1 MSKEKEVKRMA
12 IDGNYAAAYA
22 SYAFTEVAGIYP
34 ITPSSPMAEYTDE
47 WASQGK
53 KNIFGMPVK
62 VVEMQS
68 EAGAAGSVHGSLQAG
83 ALTTTYT
90 ASQGLLLKIPNMY
103 KIAGECLPGVIDV
116 AARTIA
122 AQSLAIFG
130 DHQDVMA
137 CRQTGF
143 ALLCSNSVQEVMDL
157 GGVAHLSAIKSSI
170 PFVHFFDGFRTSHE
184 VNTIEPVDY
193 SVYEKLVDRDSIAE
207 FRARSINPA
216 HPKTAGTAQNDDVY
230 FQTRELQAQRY
241 TAVYPIVEKYM
252 AAISKATGRHYAP
265 YQYYGDPNATRIII
279 AMGSVNQCIE
289 EVVDYLR
296 AKGEKVGV
304 LEVHLYR
311 PFVVKKFLAAIPST
325 VRKIAVL
332 DRTIEQGALYEPLA
346 LDVIA
351 AYAGNAKAPKIVGG
365 RYGLSSKDTTPDQI
379 NAVFTELRKP
389 NPKDHF
395 VIGIDDDIKHTS
407 LVPTESIDVAD
418 PTTTELLFF
427 GLGSDGTVG
436 ACKNISKIVGDYTT
450 FYSQS
455 YAAYDSKKSGGS
467 TRLHL
472 RFSQKPIRSTYLVN
486 KPHFVSCSLDAY
498 LDKFDMIDGLRDGG
512 TFLLNTAVDADQIE
526 NRLPNKYKRLLAQKH
541 AKFYIIKANAAARE
555 CGFRPGLGVN
565 TIMQSAFFKLN
576 EQIMSYDEA
585 KQHMKDFATK
595 TYLRKGQELVDQN
608 HKAVDMGG
616 DWLVEVPVKPEWAN
630 LTDDVKV
637 VDETRPAFVRDIAD
651 VINSIKGDSLPLS
664 VFAKYN
670 KDCSM
675 PNGTAQYEK
684 RGVASDVP
692 MWHAENCIQCNQ
704 CAFVCP
710 HACIRPFLL
719 DENEAKAAE
728 EFNNNLAEGQVGIQL
743 LDATGFKG
751 YKYTLALSTM
761 DCTGCG
767 VCLTVCPGNPKIKQP
782 SKKDPNVMEVVK
794 ALRPHTMITSRANK
808 EEVAYDWTVKNVTYK
823 NEVAGNANAKNL
835 QFNKPMFEFSG
846 ACGGCGETPYV
857 KAASQLFGDRMMIAN
872 ATGCTSIYSGSYPSS
887 PYTTNAEGRGVAW
900 ANSLFE
906 DNAEFGFG
914 MRMAVETL
922 RDRLQTIMANNMDAM
937 SDEAKALCQEWIEN
951 RKSGAKTKEL
961 APKIVATMEAT
972 DAKYAKEILELK
984 DYLIKVS
991 QWIIGGDGWAYDI
1004 GYGGLDHV
1012 IANNQ
1017 DVNILVVDTEVY
1029 SNTGGQASKSS
1040 RTGAIAKFAAS
1051 GKPTF
1056 KKDLASIA
1064 MSYGHVYVAT
1074 CSHGYNQNQVV
1085 KAMKEAEAYDG
1096 PSLVI
1101 CYAPC
1106 IAHNIKSGL
1115 FMSQMEAKKATECG
1129 YWPTFRY
1136 NPDLA
1141 KEGKNPFTMDS
1152 KEPDWSKY
1160 NDFLMNEGRYAQLV
1174 KVNPAKAQELYDM
1187 NLKDAKKRYANYCR
1201 LRDMEFKPVE

>member
-1 MSKEKEVKRMA
+1 MSEKKKRMA
-12 IDGNYAAAYA
+12 IDGNYAAAYSA
-22 SYAFTEVAGIYP
+22 YAFTEVAGIYP

-53 KNIFGMPVK
+53 KNLFGMPVK

-68 EAGAAGSVHGSLQAG
+68 EGGAAGTVHGSLQAG

-103 KIAGECLPGVIDV
+103 KIAGECLPGVIHV
-116 AARTIA
+116 SARTLA

-143 ALLCSNSVQEVMDL
+143 AMLSSGSVQEVMDL
-157 GGVAHLSAIKSSI
+157 AGVAHLSAIESSI
-170 PFVHFFDGFRTSHE
+170 PFLHFFDGFRTSHE
-184 VNTIEPVDY
+184 VNTIEPIDY
-193 SVYEKLVDRDSIAE
+193 SVFDKLLDREAVAR
-207 FRARSINPA
+207 FRANALNPA
-216 HPKTAGTAQNDDVY
+216 HPKTRGTAQNDDVY
-230 FQTRELQAQRY
+230 FQTRELQNQKY
-241 TAVYPIVEKYM
+241 EGVYDVVEKYM
-252 AAISKATGRHYAP
+252 KAISKATGRKYQP
-265 YQYYGDPNATRIII
+265 YSYYGAKDATRVIV
-279 AMGSVNQCIE
+279 AMGSVTQCAE
-289 EVVDYLR
+289 EVIDYLT
-296 AKGEKVGV
+296 AKGEKVGM
-304 LEVHLYR
+304 LNVHLYR
-311 PFVVKKFLAAIPST
+311 PFVVKKFLAAMPKT
-325 VRKIAVL
+325 VKKIAVL
-332 DRTIEQGALYEPLA
+332 DRTIEQGALYEPLC
-346 LDVIA
+346 LDVQA
-351 AYAGNAKAPKIVGG
+351 AYYDQKVKPVIVGG
-365 RYGLSSKDTTPDQI
+365 RYGLSSKDTTPDLV
-379 NAVFTELRKP
+379 NAVFTNLKKAK
-389 NPKDHF
+389 PKDHF
-395 VIGIDDDIKHTS
+395 TLGINDDIKHTS
-407 LVPTESIDVAD
+407 LEVTESIDVAD
-418 PTTTELLFF
+418 KTTTELLFF

-436 ACKNISKIVGDYTT
+436 ACKNISKIVGDYTE

-472 RFSQKPIRSTYLVN
+472 RFSKNPIRSTYLVN
-486 KPHFVSCSLDAY
+486 QPHFVSCSLDAY
-498 LDKFDMIDGLRDGG
+498 LDKFDMISGLRDGG
-512 TFLLNTAVDADQIE
+512 TFLLNTVVDKDHIE
-526 NRLPNKYKRLLAQKH
+526 ERLPNSYKRLLAQKH
-541 AKFYIIKANAAARE
+541 AKFYIIAANAAARE

-576 EQIMSYDEA
+576 EQIMDFEEA
-585 KQHMKDFATK
+585 KVHMKEFATK
-595 TYLRKGQELVDQN
+595 TYLKKGQDVVDQN
-608 HKAVDMGG
+608 HKAIDMGG
-616 DWLVEVPVKPEWAN
+616 SRLVEVPVKPEWAN
-630 LTDDVKV
+630 LKDEEKT
-637 VDETRPAFVRDIAD
+637 VDMTRPEFVRDIAD

-664 VFAKYN
+664 VFAKYGD
-670 KDCSM
+670 DCHM
-675 PNGTAQYEK
+675 PQGTAAYEK
-684 RGVASDVP
+684 RGVATDVP
-692 MWHAENCIQCNQ
+692 LWNSNNCIQCNQ

-710 HACIRPFLL
+710 HACIRPFLCT
-719 DENEAKAAE
+719 E
-728 EFNNNLAEGQVGIQL
+728 EEVAGAPEGAQF

-751 YKYTLALSTM
+751 YKYSLQISTL

-767 VCLTVCPGNPKIKQP
+767 VCLTVCPGKKVKQEDGTMKSAP
-782 SKKDPNVMEVVK
+782 
-794 ALRPHTMITSRANK
+794 ALTSHTMAASRANK
-808 EEVAYDWTVKNVTYK
+808 EEVVYDYFANHVTYK
-823 NEVAGNANAKNL
+823 SDVAGNANAKNV
-835 QFNKPMFEFSG
+835 QFAKPLFEFSG

-857 KAASQLFGDRMMIAN
+857 KAVAQLFGDRMMVAN

-887 PYTTNAEGRGVAW
+887 PYTTNAEGRGPAW

-922 RDRLQTIMANNMDAM
+922 RDRLQTVMALNMDAM
-937 SDEAKALCQEWIEN
+937 PEDAKKLCTEWMEN
-951 RKSGAKTKEL
+951 RNSGLATKEL
-961 APKIVATMEAT
+961 APKIVAAMEAL
-972 DAKYAKEILELK
+972 DAPFAKEILSLK
-984 DYLIKVS
+984 DYLVKVS

-1040 RTGAIAKFAAS
+1040 RTGAIAKFAAA

-1074 CSHGYNQNQVV
+1074 VCHGYNQNQVI
-1085 KAMKEAEAYDG
+1085 KALKEAEAYNG
-1096 PSLVI
+1096 PSIVI

-1106 IAHNIKSGL
+1106 IAHNIKKGL

-1141 KEGKNPFTMDS
+1141 NEGKNPFTMDS

-1174 KVNPAKAQELYDM
+1174 KVNPEKAQALLES
-1187 NLKDAKKRYANYCR
+1187 NLKDAQKRYANYTR
-1201 LRDMEFKPVE
+1201 LANMEFPNK

>member
-1 MSKEKEVKRMA
+1 MSKEVKRMA
-12 IDGNYAAAYA
+12 IDGNYAAAYSA
-22 SYAFTEVAGIYP
+22 YAFTEVAGIYP

-53 KNIFGMPVK
+53 KNLFNMPVK
-62 VVEMQS
+62 VVEMES
-68 EAGAAGSVHGSLQAG
+68 EGGAAGTVHGSLEAG

-103 KIAGECLPGVIDV
+103 KIAGECLPGVIHV
-116 AARTIA
+116 SARALA

-143 ALLCSNSVQEVMDL
+143 AMLCSNSVQEVMDL
-157 GGVAHLSAIKSSI
+157 AGVAHLSAIKSSI
-170 PFVHFFDGFRTSHE
+170 PFLHFFDGFRTSHE
-184 VNTIEPVDY
+184 VNTVEPIDY
-193 SVYEKLVDRDSIAE
+193 KVFNKLLDKEAVAK
-207 FRARSINPA
+207 FREEALNPA
-216 HPKTAGTAQNDDVY
+216 HPKTRGTAQNDDVY
-230 FQTRELQAQRY
+230 MQTRELQAQKY
-241 TAVYPIVEKYM
+241 EGVYPVVEKYM
-252 AAISKATGRHYAP
+252 KAISKATGRNYTP
-265 YQYYGDPNATRIII
+265 YQYYGSPAATRVII
-279 AMGSVNQCIE
+279 AMGSVNQCAE

-296 AKGEKVGV
+296 KKGERVGL

-311 PFVVKKFLAAIPST
+311 PFVVKKFLAALPKT
-325 VRKIAVL
+325 VKKIAVL
-332 DRTIEQGALYEPLA
+332 DRTIEQGSLYEPLA
-346 LDVIA
+346 LDVKA
-351 AYAGNAKAPKIVGG
+351 AFADVKDAPKIVAG
-365 RYGLSSKDTTPDQI
+365 RYGLSSKDTTPDMI
-379 NAVFTELRKP
+379 NAVFTNLKKA

-395 VIGIDDDIKHTS
+395 TLGINDDIKYSS
-407 LVPTESIDVAD
+407 LECGAPIDVAD
-418 PTTTELLFF
+418 PSTTELLFF
-427 GLGSDGTVG
+427 GLGGDGIVG
-436 ACKNISKIVGDYTT
+436 ACKNISKIVGDYTDL
-450 FYSQS
+450 YAQS

-472 RFSQKPIRSTYLVN
+472 RFSKNPIRSTYLVN
-486 KPHFVSCSLDAY
+486 QPHFVACTTDAY

-512 TFLLNTAVDADQIE
+512 TFLLNTVVDKDNIE

-541 AKFYIIKANAAARE
+541 AKLYIINAYEGAKQA
-555 CGFRPGLGVN
+555 GFRAGLGVN
-565 TIMQSAFFKLN
+565 TIIQSAFFKLN
-576 EQIMSYDEA
+576 QNIMDYEEA

-595 TYLRKGQELVDQN
+595 TYSKKGADVVEQN
-608 HKAVDMGG
+608 HMAIDLGG
-616 DWLVEVPVKPEWAN
+616 SMPVEVEVKAEWAN
-630 LTDDVKV
+630 LQDEVKT
-637 VDETRPAFVRDIAD
+637 VDMNRPAFVREIAD

-664 VFAKYN
+664 TFAKFGN
-670 KDCSM
+670 DCHM
-675 PNGTAQYEK
+675 PQGTAALEK
-684 RGVASDVP
+684 RGVATAVP
-692 MWHAENCIQCNQ
+692 LWVSENCIGCNS
-704 CAFVCP
+704 CAFACP
-710 HACIRPFLL
+710 HACIRPFLCT
-719 DENEAKAAE
+719 EEEAAKAP
-728 EFNNNLAEGQVGIQL
+728 EGAQ
-743 LDATGFKG
+743 FKELKQYAG
-751 YKYTLALSTM
+751 YKYHLAISTL

-767 VCLTVCPGNPKIKQP
+767 VCLTVCPVNTKNAEDKAKQP
-782 SKKDPNVMEVVK
+782 LVAHSMAK
-794 ALRPHTMITSRANK
+794 SRAAK
-808 EEVAYDWTVKNVTYK
+808 EEVVAQYFLDNVPYRGDVATKNGATITAGTV
-823 NEVAGNANAKNL
+823 
-835 QFNKPMFEFSG
+835 QFNQPLFEFSG

-857 KAASQLFGDRMMIAN
+857 KAVSQLFGDRMMVAN
-872 ATGCTSIYSGSYPSS
+872 ATGCSSIYSGSYPSS
-887 PYTTNAEGRGVAW
+887 PYTTNAEGRGPAW

-922 RDRLQTIMANNMDAM
+922 RDRLQTVMALNEDKMPA
-937 SDEAKALCQEWIEN
+937 EAAALCKEWREN

-961 APKIVATMEAT
+961 APKIVAAMEAI
-972 DAKYAKEILELK
+972 DKPYAKEILSLK
-984 DYLIKVS
+984 DYLVKVS

-1040 RTGAIAKFAAS
+1040 RTGAIAKFAAA

-1074 CSHGYNQNQVV
+1074 VSHGYNQNQVI
-1085 KAMKEAEAYDG
+1085 KALREAEAYDG
-1096 PSLVI
+1096 PSIVI

-1106 IAHNIKSGL
+1106 IAHNIKKGL

-1129 YWPTFRY
+1129 YWPTFRF

-1174 KVNPAKAQELYDM
+1174 KVNPDKAQELLDW
-1187 NLKDAKKRYANYCR
+1187 NLKDAQKRYNHYVELANKKF
-1201 LRDMEFKPVE
+1201 D

>member
-1 MSKEKEVKRMA
+1 MSKNETKRMA

-62 VVEMQS
+62 IVEMQS

-170 PFVHFFDGFRTSHE
+170 PFLHFFDGFRTSHE
-184 VNTIEPVDY
+184 VNTIEPIDY
-193 SVYEKLVDRDSIAE
+193 SVYAKLVDKKAIAD
-207 FRARSINPA
+207 FRARAINPA
-216 HPKTAGTAQNDDVY
+216 HPKTGGTAQNDDVY
-230 FQTRELQAQRY
+230 FQTRELQNQY
-241 TAVYPIVEKYM
+241 YEGVYPVVEKYM
-252 AAISKATGRHYAP
+252 KAISKATGRNYAP
-265 YQYYGDPNATRIII
+265 YQYYGDPNATRVIV

-311 PFVVKKFLAAIPST
+311 PFVIKKFLAAMPKT

-332 DRTIEQGALYEPLA
+332 DRTIEQGAIYEPLA

-351 AYAGNAKAPKIVGG
+351 AYQDVKNAPKIVGG
-365 RYGLSSKDTTPDQI
+365 RYGLSSKDTNPDLI
-379 NAVFTELRKP
+379 NAVYKELRKA
-389 NPKDHF
+389 NPKNHF
-395 VIGIDDDIKHTS
+395 VLGIEDDIKGTS
-407 LVPTESIDVAD
+407 LEVTESIDVAD
-418 PTTTELLFF
+418 PSTTELLFF
-427 GLGSDGTVG
+427 GLGGDGIVG

-450 FYSQS
+450 LYAQS

-486 KPHFVSCSLDAY
+486 QPHFVACTTDAY

-512 TFLLNTAVDADQIE
+512 TFLLNTAVDAQNIE

-541 AKFYIIKANAAARE
+541 AKLYIINAYEGAKQA
-555 CGFRPGLGVN
+555 GFRAGLGVN
-565 TIMQSAFFKLN
+565 TIIQSAFFKLN
-576 EQIMSYDEA
+576 QNIMDYEEA

-595 TYLRKGQELVDQN
+595 TYAKKGQDVVDQN
-608 HKAVDMGG
+608 HLAIDLGG
-616 DWLVEVPVKPEWAN
+616 SMPVEVAVKPEWAN
-630 LTDDVKV
+630 LTDEVKK

-651 VINSIKGDSLPLS
+651 VINAIKGDSLPLS
-664 VFAKYN
+664 TFAKYN
-670 KDCSM
+670 KDGSM
-675 PNGTAQYEK
+675 PAGTAKYEK
-684 RGVASDVP
+684 RGVATAVP
-692 MWHAENCIQCNQ
+692 LWVSENCIGCNS
-704 CAFVCP
+704 CSFVCP
-710 HACIRPFLL
+710 HACIRPFLC
-719 DENEAKAAE
+719 DENEVANAP
-728 EFNNNLAEGQVGIQL
+728 EGTQFKDLPQY
-743 LDATGFKG
+743 KG
-751 YKYTLALSTM
+751 YKYSLAISTL

-767 VCLTVCPGNPKIKQP
+767 VCLTVCPVNNKNADNKDKQP
-782 SKKDPNVMEVVK
+782 LVAHSMAK
-794 ALRPHTMITSRANK
+794 SRANK
-808 EEVAYDWTVKNVTYK
+808 EEVIAQYFLDKVTYK
-823 NEVAGNANAKNL
+823 GDIAINGKAITANNL
-835 QFNKPMFEFSG
+835 QFKQPLFEFSG

-887 PYTTNAEGRGVAW
+887 PYTTNAEGRGPAW

-914 MRMAVETL
+914 MRIAVETM
-922 RDRLQTIMANNMDAM
+922 RDRLQTIMALNANKM
-937 SDEAKALCQEWIEN
+937 SAELKALCEEWMLN
-951 RKSGAKTKEL
+951 RKSGPKTKEL
-961 APKIVATMEAT
+961 APKIVAQLEGNNAQW
-972 DAKYAKEILELK
+972 AKDILSLK

-1040 RTGAIAKFAAS
+1040 RIGAIAKFAAA
-1051 GKPTF
+1051 GKPTA

-1085 KAMKEAEAYDG
+1085 KAMQEAEAYDG

-1106 IAHNIKSGL
+1106 IAHNIKKGL

-1174 KVNPAKAQELYDM
+1174 KVNPEKAQELYEF
-1187 NLKDAKKRYANYCR
+1187 NLADAKKRYANYCR
-1201 LRDMEFKPVE
+1201 LRDIEYPNK

>member
-1 MSKEKEVKRMA
+1 MSKENKRMA
-12 IDGNYAAAYA
+12 IDGNYAAAYS

-47 WASQGK
+47 WAAQGK
-53 KNIFGMPVK
+53 KNLFGMPVRI
-62 VVEMQS
+62 VEMQS
-68 EAGAAGSVHGSLQAG
+68 EGGAAGTVHGSLQAG

-103 KIAGECLPGVIDV
+103 KIAGECLPGVIHV
-116 AARTIA
+116 SARTLA
-122 AQSLAIFG
+122 AQSLSIFG

-143 ALLCSNSVQEVMDL
+143 AMLCSGSVQEVMDL
-157 GGVAHLSAIKSSI
+157 AGVAHLTAIKTNI
-170 PFVHFFDGFRTSHE
+170 PFLHFFDGFRTSHE
-184 VNTIEPVDY
+184 VNTIHPVDY
-193 SVYEKLVDRDSIAE
+193 EVFDKLLDRDAIAK
-207 FRARSINPA
+207 FRSEALNPA
-216 HPKTAGTAQNDDVY
+216 HPKTRGTAQNDDVY
-230 FQTRELQAQRY
+230 FQTRELQAKKY
-241 TAVYPIVEKYM
+241 ANVVDVAEEYM
-252 AAISKATGRHYAP
+252 AEIGKVTGRTYKAFD
-265 YQYYGDPNATRIII
+265 YYGDPKADRVIV
-279 AMGSVNQCIE
+279 AMGSVTQCAE
-289 EVVDYLR
+289 EVIDYLT
-296 AKGEKVGV
+296 AKGEKVGIV
-304 LEVHLYR
+304 KVHVYR
-311 PFVVKKFLAAIPST
+311 PFDTKRFLAAMPKT
-325 VRKIAVL
+325 VKKIAVL
-332 DRTIEQGALYEPLA
+332 DRTIEQGALYEPLC
-346 LDVIA
+346 LDVQSV
-351 AYAGNAKAPKIVGG
+351 YYGAKDAPVIVGG
-365 RYGLSSKDTTPDQI
+365 RYGLSSKDTTPAMVK
-379 NAVFTELRKP
+379 AVFDNLTKA
-389 NPKDHF
+389 NPMDHF
-395 VIGIDDDIKHTS
+395 VVGIEDDIDHTS
-407 LVPTESIDVAD
+407 LPVGPSIDVAD

-436 ACKNISKIVGDYTT
+436 ACKNISKIVGDYTE

-472 RFSQKPIRSTYLVN
+472 RFSKKPIRSTYLVN
-486 KPHFVSCSLDAY
+486 QPHFVSCSLDAY

-512 TFLLNTAVDADQIE
+512 TFLLNTVVDKDHIAD
-526 NRLPNKYKRLLAQKH
+526 RLPNKYKRLLAEKH
-541 AKFYIIKANAAARE
+541 AKFYIIAANAAARE

-576 EQIMSYDEA
+576 EQIMDYEEA
-585 KQHMKDFATK
+585 KQHMKEFATK
-595 TYLRKGQELVDQN
+595 TYLKKGQDVVDQN
-608 HKAVDMGG
+608 HKAIDMGG
-616 DWLVEVPVKPEWAN
+616 SRLVEVTVDPAWAK
-630 LTDDVKV
+630 LKDEAKS
-637 VDETRPAFVRDIAD
+637 VDMSRPQFVREIAD
-651 VINSIKGDSLPLS
+651 VINAIKGDSLPLS
-664 VFAKYN
+664 VFDKYGD
-670 KDCSM
+670 DCHM
-675 PNGTAQYEK
+675 PQGTAAYEK
-684 RGVASDVP
+684 RGVATDVP
-692 MWHAENCIQCNQ
+692 LWTPSNCIQCNQ

-710 HACIRPFLL
+710 HACIRPFLCT
-719 DENEAKAAE
+719 E
-728 EFNNNLAEGQVGIQL
+728 EEVNNAPEGAQF

-751 YKYTLALSTM
+751 YKYHLSISTL

-767 VCLTVCPGNPKIKQP
+767 VCLTVCPGKPTKNEDGTI
-782 SKKDPNVMEVVK
+782 SKSP
-794 ALRPHTMITSRANK
+794 ALTSHTMAASRDAK
-808 EEVAYDWTVKNVTYK
+808 EEVIAQYFLDHVTYK
-823 NEVAGNANAKNL
+823 SEVTGNANAKNV
-835 QFNKPMFEFSG
+835 QFAQPLFEFSG

-857 KAASQLFGDRMMIAN
+857 KAVSQLFGDRMLVAN

-887 PYTTNAEGRGVAW
+887 PYTTNAEGRGPAW

-922 RDRLQTIMANNMDAM
+922 RDRLQTVMALNKDQMPQDAQ
-937 SDEAKALCQEWIEN
+937 ELCTKWIEN
-951 RKSGAKTKEL
+951 RTSGSITKEL
-961 APKIVATMEAT
+961 APQIVKAMEAIN
-972 DAKYAKEILELK
+972 APYAKEILSLK
-984 DYLIKVS
+984 DYLVKVS

-1040 RTGAIAKFAAS
+1040 RTGAIAKFAAA

-1074 CSHGYNQNQVV
+1074 VSHGYNQNQVI
-1085 KAMKEAEAYDG
+1085 KALKEAEAYNG
-1096 PSLVI
+1096 PSIVI

-1106 IAHNIKSGL
+1106 IAHNIKKGL

-1141 KEGKNPFTMDS
+1141 NEGKNPFTMDS

-1174 KVNPAKAQELYDM
+1174 KVNPEQAQELLEW
-1187 NLKDAKKRYANYCR
+1187 NLKDAKKRYANYVA
-1201 LRDMEFKPVE
+1201 LANKEYPNK

>member
-1 MSKEKEVKRMA
+1 MSKDIKRMA
-12 IDGNYAAAYA
+12 IDGNYAAAYS

-53 KNIFGMPVK
+53 KNLFNMPVK
-62 VVEMQS
+62 IVEMQS
-68 EAGAAGSVHGSLQAG
+68 EAGAAGTVHGSLQAG

-103 KIAGECLPGVIDV
+103 KIAGQCLPGVIHV
-116 AARTIA
+116 SARTIA

-143 ALLCSNSVQEVMDL
+143 ALLCSNSVQEVVDL
-157 GGVAHLSAIKSSI
+157 AGVAHLSAIKSGI
-170 PFVHFFDGFRTSHE
+170 PFLHFFDGFRTSHE
-184 VNTIEPVDY
+184 VNTVELIDY
-193 SVYEKLVDRDSIAE
+193 KVFDRLLDKKAVAE
-207 FRARSINPA
+207 FRANALNPA
-216 HPKTAGTAQNDDVY
+216 HPKSRGTAQNDDVY
-230 FQTRELQAQRY
+230 FQTRELQAQQY
-241 TAVYPIVEKYM
+241 NKVYPIVEKYM
-252 AAISKATGRHYAP
+252 DSISKATGRTYKP
-265 YQYYGDPNATRIII
+265 YQYYGHPNATRVIV
-279 AMGSVNQCIE
+279 AMGSVNQCAE
-289 EVVDYLR
+289 EVVDYLVS
-296 AKGEKVGV
+296 KGQRVGL

-311 PFVVKKFLAAIPST
+311 PFVNKKFIEALPKT
-325 VRKIAVL
+325 VKKIAVL
-332 DRTIEQGALYEPLA
+332 DRTIEQGALYEPLC
-346 LDVIA
+346 LDVQA
-351 AYAGNAKAPKIVGG
+351 AYNGKKNAPKIVGG
-365 RYGLSSKDTTPDQI
+365 RYGLSSKDTTPDHI
-379 NAVFTELRKP
+379 NAVFEMLKKQTL
-389 NPKDHF
+389 KDHF
-395 VIGIDDDIKHTS
+395 TLGIDDDVKYSSLPVTS
-407 LVPTESIDVAD
+407 SIDVAD

-436 ACKNISKIVGDYTT
+436 ACKNIAKIVGDYTD

-472 RFSQKPIRSTYLVN
+472 RFSKKPIRSTYLVN

-512 TFLLNTAVDADQIE
+512 TFLLNTVVDKDHIAD
-526 NRLPNKYKRLLAQKH
+526 RLPNKYKRLLAQKN
-541 AKFYIIKANAAARE
+541 AKFYIIAANAAARE

-576 EQIMSYDEA
+576 EQIMDYEEA
-585 KQHMKDFATK
+585 KQHMKEFATK
-595 TYLRKGQELVDQN
+595 TYLKKGQDIVDQN
-608 HKAVDMGG
+608 HKAIDMGG
-616 DWLVEVPVKPEWAN
+616 TRLVEVQVDPVWAN
-630 LTDDVKV
+630 LEDDAKT
-637 VDETRPAFVRDIAD
+637 VDTTRPAFVRDIAD

-664 VFAKYN
+664 VFKKYGL
-670 KDCSM
+670 DGSM
-675 PNGTAQYEK
+675 PQGTAAYEK
-684 RGVASDVP
+684 RGVATDVP
-692 MWHAENCIQCNQ
+692 LWTSENCIQCNQ

-710 HACIRPFLL
+710 HACIRPFLCT
-719 DENEAKAAE
+719 EEEVANAPAEAQ
-728 EFNNNLAEGQVGIQL
+728 F

-751 YKYTLALSTM
+751 YKYSLAISTL

-767 VCLTVCPGNPKIKQP
+767 VCLTVCPGKPKKNEDGTIT
-782 SKKDPNVMEVVK
+782 K
-794 ALRPHTMITSRANK
+794 APALTSHTMAASRANN
-808 EEVAYDWTVKNVTYK
+808 EHVVYEYFANNVTYK
-823 NEVAGNANAKNL
+823 SDVAGNNNAKNV
-835 QFNKPMFEFSG
+835 QFAQPLFEFSG

-857 KAASQLFGDRMMIAN
+857 KAVAQLFGDRMMVAN
-872 ATGCTSIYSGSYPSS
+872 ATGCTSIYSGSYPST
-887 PYTTNAEGRGVAW
+887 PYTTNAEGRGPAW

-914 MRMAVETL
+914 MKMAVETL
-922 RDRLQTIMANNMDAM
+922 RDRLQTVMALNKDAM
-937 SDEAKALCQEWIEN
+937 PAEAQELCQNWIEN
-951 RKSGAKTKEL
+951 RTSSTVTKEL
-961 APKIVATMEAT
+961 APKIIAAMEAI
-972 DAKYAKEILELK
+972 DAPYAKEILSLK
-984 DYLIKVS
+984 DYLIKTS

-1012 IANNQ
+1012 IANRE

-1040 RTGAIAKFAAS
+1040 RTGAIAKFAAA
-1051 GKPTF
+1051 GKPGF

-1074 CSHGYNQNQVV
+1074 VSHGYNQNQVI
-1085 KAMKEAEAYDG
+1085 KALKEAEAYNG
-1096 PSLVI
+1096 PSIVI

-1106 IAHNIKSGL
+1106 IAHNIKKGL

-1141 KEGKNPFTMDS
+1141 LQGKNPMQLDS

-1160 NDFLMNEGRYAQLV
+1160 NDFLMNEGRYAQLT
-1174 KVNPAKAQELYDM
+1174 KINPVQAQELFEC
-1187 NLKDAKKRYANYCR
+1187 NLKDAQKRYANYKR
-1201 LRDMEFKPVE
+1201 LAEIEYPNK

>member
-1 MSKEKEVKRMA
+1 MSNKVKRMA
-12 IDGNYAAAYA
+12 IDGNYAAAYS

-47 WASQGK
+47 WAAQGK
-53 KNIFGMPVK
+53 KNLFGMPVRI
-62 VVEMQS
+62 VEMQS
-68 EAGAAGSVHGSLQAG
+68 EGGAAGTVHGSLQAG

-103 KIAGECLPGVIDV
+103 KIAGECLPGVIHV
-116 AARTIA
+116 SARTLA

-157 GGVAHLSAIKSSI
+157 AGVAHLSAIESSI
-170 PFVHFFDGFRTSHE
+170 PFLHFFDGFRTSHE
-184 VNTIEPVDY
+184 VNTVEPIDY
-193 SVYEKLVDRDSIAE
+193 SVFDKLLDKEKVAE
-207 FRARSINPA
+207 FRAEALNPG
-216 HPKTAGTAQNDDVY
+216 HPKTRGTAQNDDVY
-230 FQTRELQAQRY
+230 FQTRELQAQKY
-241 TAVYPIVEKYM
+241 TKVYPIVAKYM
-252 AAISKATGRHYAP
+252 KAISKATGRNYVP
-265 YQYYGDPNATRIII
+265 YQYYGDPKATRVIV
-279 AMGSVNQCIE
+279 AMGSVNQCAE
-289 EVVDYLR
+289 EVVDYLT
-296 AKGEKVGV
+296 AKGEHVGV

-311 PFVVKKFLAAIPST
+311 PFVYKKFLEALPKT
-325 VRKIAVL
+325 VKKIAVL
-332 DRTIEQGALYEPLA
+332 DRTIEQGALYEPLC
-346 LDVIA
+346 LDVQA
-351 AYAGNAKAPKIVGG
+351 AYNGVKEKPIIVGG
-365 RYGLSSKDTTPDQI
+365 RYGLSSKDTTPTMVKS
-379 NAVFTELRKP
+379 VFDNLKKRKP
-389 NPKDHF
+389 VDHF
-395 VIGIDDDIKHTS
+395 VIGIDDDINHTN
-407 LVPTESIDVAD
+407 LPLGETIDVAD

-436 ACKNISKIVGDYTT
+436 ACKNISKIVGDYTE

-472 RFSQKPIRSTYLVN
+472 RFSKKPIRSTYLVN
-486 KPHFVSCSLDAY
+486 QPHFVSCSLDAY

-512 TFLLNTAVDADQIE
+512 TFLLNTVVDKDHIE
-526 NRLPNKYKRLLAQKH
+526 QRLPNKYKRLLAQKH
-541 AKFYIIKANAAARE
+541 AKFYIIAANQAARE

-576 EQIMSYDEA
+576 EQIMDYEEA
-585 KQHMKDFATK
+585 KTHMKEFATK
-595 TYLRKGQELVDQN
+595 TYLKKGQELVDQN
-608 HKAVDMGG
+608 HKAIDLGG
-616 DWLVEVPVKPEWAN
+616 TRLVEVEVKPEWAN
-630 LTDDVKV
+630 LADDVKP
-637 VDETRPAFVRDIAD
+637 VDLKRPQFVREIAD

-664 VFAKYN
+664 AFAKFGD
-670 KDCSM
+670 DCHM
-675 PNGTAQYEK
+675 PQGTAAYEK
-684 RGVASDVP
+684 RGVATDVP
-692 MWHAENCIQCNQ
+692 QWDSSKCIQCNQ

-710 HACIRPFLL
+710 HACIRPFLCT
-719 DENEAKAAE
+719 E
-728 EFNNNLAEGQVGIQL
+728 EEVNNAPANAQF

-751 YKYTLALSTM
+751 YKYSLAISTL

-767 VCLTVCPGNPKIKQP
+767 VCLTVCPGKPLKDEAGNKVPNP
-782 SKKDPNVMEVVK
+782 
-794 ALRPHTMITSRANK
+794 ALTSHTMAKSRENK
-808 EEVAYDWTVKNVTYK
+808 EEEIFDYFANHVTYK
-823 NEVAGNANAKNL
+823 RDVAGTNNAKNL
-835 QFNKPMFEFSG
+835 QFSQPLFEFSG

-857 KAASQLFGDRMMIAN
+857 KAVAQLFGDRMMVAN

-887 PYTTNAEGRGVAW
+887 PYTTNSEGRGPAW

-922 RDRLQTIMANNMDAM
+922 RDRLQTVMALNKDQMPE
-937 SDEAKALCQEWIEN
+937 EAKALCDEWILN

-961 APKIVATMEAT
+961 APKIVAAMEAI
-972 DAKYAKEILELK
+972 DAPYAKEILSLK
-984 DYLIKVS
+984 DYLVKVS

-1040 RTGAIAKFAAS
+1040 RTGAIAKFAAA

-1074 CSHGYNQNQVV
+1074 VCHGYNQNQVV
-1085 KAMKEAEAYDG
+1085 KALKEAEAYDG
-1096 PSLVI
+1096 PSIVI

-1106 IAHNIKSGL
+1106 IAHNIKKGL

-1136 NPDLA
+1136 NPELA
-1141 KEGKNPFTMDS
+1141 NEGKNPFTMDC

-1160 NDFLMNEGRYAQLV
+1160 HDFLMNEGRYAQLV
-1174 KVNPAKAQELYDM
+1174 KVNPTKAQELLDW
-1187 NLKDAKKRYANYCR
+1187 NLKDAQKRYANYVA
-1201 LRDMEFKPVE
+1201 LANKEYPNK

>member
-1 MSKEKEVKRMA
+1 MSEKMKRMA
-12 IDGNYAAAYA
+12 IDGNYAAAYS

-53 KNIFGMPVK
+53 KNLFGMPVK
-62 VVEMQS
+62 IVEMQS
-68 EAGAAGSVHGSLQAG
+68 EAGAAGTVHGSLQAG

-103 KIAGECLPGVIDV
+103 KIAGECLPGVIHV
-116 AARTIA
+116 SARTLA
-122 AQSLAIFG
+122 AQSLSIFG

-143 ALLCSNSVQEVMDL
+143 AMLCSNSVQEVMDL
-157 GGVAHLSAIKSSI
+157 AGVAHLSAIEASI
-170 PFVHFFDGFRTSHE
+170 PFLHFFDGFRTSHE
-184 VNTIEPVDY
+184 VNTIEPIDY
-193 SVYEKLVDRDSIAE
+193 SVFDKLLDREAVAR
-207 FRARSINPA
+207 FRENALNPA
-216 HPKTAGTAQNDDVY
+216 HPKTRGTAQNDDVY
-230 FQTRELQAQRY
+230 FQTRELQNHKY
-241 TAVYPIVEKYM
+241 ETVYPIVEKYM
-252 AAISKATGRHYAP
+252 NAISEATGRNYKP
-265 YQYYGDPNATRIII
+265 YTYYGAADAENVIV
-279 AMGSVNQCIE
+279 AMGSVNQCAE
-289 EVVDYLR
+289 EVVDYLL
-296 AKGEKVGV
+296 AKNEKVGL

-311 PFVVKKFLAAIPST
+311 PFVVEKFLEAMPKT
-325 VRKIAVL
+325 VKKIAVL
-332 DRTIEQGALYEPLA
+332 DRTIEQGALYEPLC
-346 LDVIA
+346 LDVQA
-351 AYAGNAKAPKIVGG
+351 AYYNVKNAPIIVGG
-365 RYGLSSKDTTPDQI
+365 RYGLSSKDTNPDMV
-379 NAVFTELRKP
+379 NAVYENLKKAEPKNHFTL
-389 NPKDHF
+389 
-395 VIGIDDDIKHTS
+395 GINDDIKYTS
-407 LVPTESIDVAD
+407 LEVTESIDVAD

-436 ACKNISKIVGDYTT
+436 ACKNISKIVGDYTE

-472 RFSQKPIRSTYLVN
+472 RFSKNPIRSTYLVN

-498 LDKFDMIDGLRDGG
+498 LDKFDMISGLRNGG
-512 TFLLNTAVDADQIE
+512 TFLLNTVVDKDHIE
-526 NRLPNKYKRLLAQKH
+526 QRLPNSYKRLLAQKN
-541 AKFYIIKANAAARE
+541 AKFYIIAANAAARE

-576 EQIMSYDEA
+576 EQIMDYEEA
-585 KQHMKDFATK
+585 KQHMKEFATK

-608 HKAVDMGG
+608 HKAIDMGATK
-616 DWLVEVPVKPEWAN
+616 LVEVEVKPEWAN
-630 LTDDVKV
+630 LKDEEKKV
-637 VDETRPAFVRDIAD
+637 DMSRPAFVREIAD

-664 VFAKYN
+664 TFAKFGE
-670 KDCSM
+670 DCHM
-675 PNGTAQYEK
+675 PQGTAAYEK
-684 RGVASDVP
+684 RGVATDVP
-692 MWHAENCIQCNQ
+692 LWTSDNCIQCNQ

-710 HACIRPFLL
+710 HACIRPFLC
-719 DENEAKAAE
+719 NEE
-728 EFNNNLAEGQVGIQL
+728 EVANAPEGAQF

-751 YKYTLALSTM
+751 YKYTLQISTL

-767 VCLTVCPGNPKIKQP
+767 VCLTVCPGKP
-782 SKKDPNVMEVVK
+782 KKDAEGNMVK
-794 ALRPHTMITSRANK
+794 SPALTSHSMAQSNENK
-808 EEVAYDWTVKNVTYK
+808 EAEICKYFYDNVSYK
-823 NEVAGNANAKNL
+823 TEVAGTNNAKNV
-835 QFNKPMFEFSG
+835 QFSKPLFEFSG

-857 KAASQLFGDRMMIAN
+857 KAVSQLFGDRMMVAN

-887 PYTTNAEGRGVAW
+887 PYTTNAEGRGPAW

-922 RDRLQTIMANNMDAM
+922 RDRIQNVMALNF
-937 SDEAKALCQEWIEN
+937 DEMTAENKALCQEWIDN
-951 RKSGAKTKEL
+951 RTSGAKTKEL
-961 APKIVATMEAT
+961 APKIVAAMENV
-972 DAKYAKEILELK
+972 DAPYAKEILSLK

-1012 IANNQ
+1012 IANNE

-1029 SNTGGQASKSS
+1029 SNTGGQSSKSS

-1074 CSHGYNQNQVV
+1074 VSHGYNQNQVI
-1085 KAMKEAEAYDG
+1085 KALKEAEAYNG
-1096 PSLVI
+1096 PSIVI

-1106 IAHNIKSGL
+1106 IAHNIKKGL

-1141 KEGKNPFTMDS
+1141 KEGKNPFQMDS

-1174 KVNPAKAQELYDM
+1174 KLNPEKAEALLET
-1187 NLKDAKKRYANYCR
+1187 NLKDAQKRFANYTR
-1201 LRDMEFKPVE
+1201 LANIEYPNK

>member
-1 MSKEKEVKRMA
+1 MA
-12 IDGNYAAAYA
+12 IDGNYAAAYS

-53 KNIFGMPVK
+53 KNLFGMPVK

-68 EAGAAGSVHGSLQAG
+68 EGGAAGTVHGSLQAG

-103 KIAGECLPGVIDV
+103 KIAGECLPGVIHV
-116 AARTIA
+116 SARTLA
-122 AQSLAIFG
+122 AQSLSIFG

-143 ALLCSNSVQEVMDL
+143 AMLCSGSVQEVMDL
-157 GGVAHLSAIKSSI
+157 AGVAHLSAIEASI
-170 PFVHFFDGFRTSHE
+170 PFLHFFDGFRTSHE
-184 VNTIEPVDY
+184 VNTIEPIDY
-193 SVYEKLVDRDSIAE
+193 SVFDQLLDREAVAK
-207 FRARSINPA
+207 FRENALNPA
-216 HPKTAGTAQNDDVY
+216 HPKTRGTAQNDDVY
-230 FQTRELQAQRY
+230 FQTRELQNFKY
-241 TAVYPIVEKYM
+241 EGLYDVVEKYM
-252 AAISKATGRHYAP
+252 KAISKATGRKYQP
-265 YQYYGDPNATRIII
+265 YSYYGAKDAKYVIV
-279 AMGSVNQCIE
+279 AMGSVTQCAE
-289 EVVDYLR
+289 EVVDFLTAR
-296 AKGEKVGV
+296 GEKVGI
-304 LEVHLYR
+304 LKVHLYR
-311 PFVVKKFLAAIPST
+311 PFVVAKFLKAMPKT
-325 VRKIAVL
+325 VKRIAVL
-332 DRTIEQGALYEPLA
+332 DRTIEQGALYEPLC
-346 LDVIA
+346 LDVKA
-351 AYAGNAKAPKIVGG
+351 AYFGAKDAPVIVGG
-365 RYGLSSKDTTPDQI
+365 RYGLSSKDTTPDLV
-379 NAVFTELRKP
+379 NAVFTNLKKSK
-389 NPKDHF
+389 PKDHF
-395 VIGIDDDIKHTS
+395 TLGINDDIKYTS
-407 LVPTESIDVAD
+407 LEVTENIDVAD

-436 ACKNISKIVGDYTT
+436 ACKNISKIVGDYTS

-472 RFSQKPIRSTYLVN
+472 RFSKNPIRSTYLVN
-486 KPHFVSCSLDAY
+486 QPHFVSCSLDAY
-498 LDKFDMIDGLRDGG
+498 LDKFDMIAGLRDGG
-512 TFLLNTAVDADQIE
+512 TFLLNTVVDAKNIE
-526 NRLPNKYKRLLAQKH
+526 KRLPNRYKRLLAEKH
-541 AKFYIIKANAAARE
+541 AKFYIIAANAAARE

-576 EQIMSYDEA
+576 EQIMNYEEA
-585 KQHMKDFATK
+585 KQHMKEFATK
-595 TYLRKGQELVDQN
+595 TYLKKGQDVVDQN
-608 HKAVDMGG
+608 HKAIDMGG
-616 DWLVEVPVKPEWAN
+616 TRLVEVPVKPEWAD
-630 LTDDVKV
+630 L
-637 VDETRPAFVRDIAD
+637 VDEEKKVDMKRPAFVREIAD
-651 VINSIKGDSLPLS
+651 VINAIDGDSLPLS
-664 VFAKYN
+664 VFAKFGD
-670 KDCSM
+670 DCHM
-675 PNGTAQYEK
+675 PQGTAAYEK
-684 RGVASDVP
+684 RGVATDVP
-692 MWHAENCIQCNQ
+692 LWTSENCIQCNQ

-710 HACIRPFLL
+710 HACIRPFLCT
-719 DENEAKAAE
+719 EEEVAKAPKGAQ
-728 EFNNNLAEGQVGIQL
+728 F

-751 YKYTLALSTM
+751 YKYTLQVSTL

-767 VCLTVCPGNPKIKQP
+767 VCLTVCPG
-782 SKKDPNVMEVVK
+782 KKVK
-794 ALRPHTMITSRANK
+794 DETGAMVQKPALTSHTMAESNKNK
-808 EEVAYDWTVKNVTYK
+808 EAKVCEYFYNKVSYK
-823 NEVAGNANAKNL
+823 GDVAGTNNAKNV
-835 QFNKPMFEFSG
+835 QFSKPLFEFSG

-857 KAASQLFGDRMMIAN
+857 KAVSQLFGDRMLVAN

-887 PYTTNAEGRGVAW
+887 PYTTDAEGRGPAW

-922 RDRLQTIMANNMDAM
+922 RDRIQNVMALNLEEMPK
-937 SDEAKALCQEWIEN
+937 EAAKLCTEWMEN
-951 RKSGAKTKEL
+951 RTSGAKTKEL
-961 APKIVATMEAT
+961 APKIVEAMKGIK
-972 DAKYAKEILELK
+972 APYAEEILSLK
-984 DYLIKVS
+984 DYLVKVS

-1012 IANNQ
+1012 IANNE

-1029 SNTGGQASKSS
+1029 SNTGGQSSKSS
-1040 RTGAIAKFAAS
+1040 RTGAIAKFAAA

-1074 CSHGYNQNQVV
+1074 VSHGYNQNQVI
-1085 KAMKEAEAYDG
+1085 KALKEAEAYNG
-1096 PSLVI
+1096 PSIVI

-1106 IAHNIKSGL
+1106 IAHNIKKGL

-1141 KEGKNPFTMDS
+1141 KEGKNPFQMDS

-1174 KVNPAKAQELYDM
+1174 KINPEKAQDLLET
-1187 NLKDAKKRYANYCR
+1187 NLKDAQKRFANYTR
-1201 LRDMEFKPVE
+1201 LANIEYPNK

>member
-1 MSKEKEVKRMA
+1 MSKEIKRMA
-12 IDGNYAAAYA
+12 IDGNYAAAYS

-47 WASQGK
+47 WAAQGK
-53 KNIFGMPVK
+53 KNLFGMPVK
-62 VVEMQS
+62 IVEMQS
-68 EAGAAGSVHGSLQAG
+68 EAGAAGTVHGSLQAG

-103 KIAGECLPGVIDV
+103 KIAGECLPGVIHV
-116 AARTIA
+116 SARTLA
-122 AQSLAIFG
+122 AQSLSIFG

-143 ALLCSNSVQEVMDL
+143 AMLCSNSVQEVMDL
-157 GGVAHLSAIKSSI
+157 AGVAHLSAIKAGI
-170 PFVHFFDGFRTSHE
+170 PFLHFFDGFRTSHE
-184 VNTIEPVDY
+184 VNTVEPIDY
-193 SVYEKLVDRDSIAE
+193 SVFDKLLDKKAVAE
-207 FRARSINPA
+207 FRANALNPA
-216 HPKTAGTAQNDDVY
+216 HPKTRGTAQNDDVY
-230 FQTRELQAQRY
+230 FQTRELQNQRY
-241 TAVYPIVEKYM
+241 STLYPVVENYM
-252 AAISKATGRHYAP
+252 KAIGKATGRTYKP
-265 YQYYGDPNATRIII
+265 YQYYGHPKATRVIV
-279 AMGSVNQCIE
+279 AMGSVNQCAE
-289 EVVDYLR
+289 EVVDYLV

-311 PFVVKKFLAAIPST
+311 PFVHKKFLEAMPST

-332 DRTIEQGALYEPLA
+332 DRTIEQGALYEPLC
-346 LDVIA
+346 LDVQA
-351 AYAGNAKAPKIVGG
+351 AYNGVANAPKIVGG
-365 RYGLSSKDTTPDQI
+365 RYGLSSKDTTPDMV
-379 NAVFTELRKP
+379 NAVYTMLKKQ
-389 NPKDHF
+389 NLKDHF
-395 VIGIDDDIKHTS
+395 TLGINDDIKHTS
-407 LVPTESIDVAD
+407 LPVTESIDVAD

-436 ACKNISKIVGDYTT
+436 ACKNISKIVGDYTE

-472 RFSQKPIRSTYLVN
+472 RFSKKPIRSTYLVN
-486 KPHFVSCSLDAY
+486 QPHFVSCSLDAY

-512 TFLLNTAVDADQIE
+512 TFLLNTVVDKDHIAQ
-526 NRLPNKYKRLLAQKH
+526 RLPNKYKRLLAQKH
-541 AKFYIIKANAAARE
+541 AKFYIIAANAAARE

-576 EQIMSYDEA
+576 EQIMDYEEA
-585 KQHMKDFATK
+585 KQHMKEFATK
-595 TYLRKGQELVDQN
+595 TYLKKGQDVVDQN
-608 HKAVDMGG
+608 HKAIDMGG
-616 DWLVEVPVKPEWAN
+616 TRLVEVAVDPAWAN
-630 LTDDVKV
+630 LTDEEKT
-637 VDETRPAFVRDIAD
+637 VDLTRPAFVREIAD
-651 VINSIKGDSLPLS
+651 VINAIKGDSLPVS
-664 VFAKYN
+664 AFAKFGD
-670 KDCSM
+670 DCHM
-675 PNGTAQYEK
+675 PQGTAAYEK
-684 RGVASDVP
+684 RGVATDVP
-692 MWHAENCIQCNQ
+692 LWTSANCIQCNQ

-710 HACIRPFLL
+710 HACIRPFLCT
-719 DENEAKAAE
+719 E
-728 EFNNNLAEGQVGIQL
+728 EEVANAPEGAQF

-751 YKYTLALSTM
+751 YKYHLAISTL

-767 VCLTVCPGNPKIKQP
+767 VCLTVCPGKPKKNEDGTIT
-782 SKKDPNVMEVVK
+782 K
-794 ALRPHTMITSRANK
+794 APALTSHTMAASREAK
-808 EEVAYDWTVKNVTYK
+808 EEVICQYFLDNVTYK
-823 NEVAGNANAKNL
+823 GDIAGNNNAKNV
-835 QFNKPMFEFSG
+835 QFSQPLFEFSG

-857 KAASQLFGDRMMIAN
+857 KAVSQLFGDRMLVAN

-887 PYTTNAEGRGVAW
+887 PYTTNAEGRGPAW

-922 RDRLQTIMANNMDAM
+922 RDRLQTVMALNKDAM
-937 SDEAKALCQEWIEN
+937 PAEAQELCTKWMEN
-951 RKSGAKTKEL
+951 RTSGSVTKEL
-961 APKIVATMEAT
+961 APQIVAAMEAI
-972 DAKYAKEILELK
+972 DAPYAKEILSLK
-984 DYLIKVS
+984 DYLVKVS

-1040 RTGAIAKFAAS
+1040 RTGAIAKFAAA

-1074 CSHGYNQNQVV
+1074 VSHGYNQNQVI
-1085 KAMKEAEAYDG
+1085 KALKEAEAYDG

-1106 IAHNIKSGL
+1106 IAHNIKKGL
-1115 FMSQMEAKKATECG
+1115 YMSQMEAKKATECG
-1129 YWPTFRY
+1129 YWPTFRF

-1141 KEGKNPFTMDS
+1141 KEGKNPFQMDS
-1152 KEPDWSKY
+1152 KEPDWTKY
-1160 NDFLMNEGRYAQLV
+1160 NDFLMNEGRYAQLT
-1174 KVNPAKAQELYDM
+1174 KINPEKAQELLEW
-1187 NLKDAKKRYANYCR
+1187 NLKDAQKRYNHYVDLANKEYPN
-1201 LRDMEFKPVE
+1201 K

>member
-1 MSKEKEVKRMA
+1 MSKNKRMA
-12 IDGNYAAAYA
+12 IDGNYAAAYS

-47 WASQGK
+47 WAAGGK
-53 KNIFGMPVK
+53 KNLFGMPVK
-62 VVEMQS
+62 IVEMQS
-68 EAGAAGSVHGSLQAG
+68 EGGAAGTVHGSLQAG

-103 KIAGECLPGVIDV
+103 KIAGECLPGVIHV
-116 AARTIA
+116 SARTLA

-157 GGVAHLSAIKSSI
+157 AGVAHLAAIESSI
-170 PFVHFFDGFRTSHE
+170 PFLHFFDGFRTSHE
-184 VNTIEPVDY
+184 VNTVEPIDY
-193 SVYEKLVDRDSIAE
+193 AVFDKLLNKEKVEE
-207 FRARSINPA
+207 FRANALNPA
-216 HPKTAGTAQNDDVY
+216 HPKTRGTAQNDDVY
-230 FQTRELQAQRY
+230 FQTRELQAKNY
-241 TAVYPIVEKYM
+241 TKVYPIVEKYM
-252 AAISKATGRHYAP
+252 KAISKATGRKYTP
-265 YQYYGDPNATRIII
+265 YQYYGDPKATRVIV
-279 AMGSVNQCIE
+279 AMGSVNQCAE
-289 EVVDYLR
+289 EVVDYLT

-311 PFVVKKFLAAIPST
+311 PFVYKKFLAALPKT
-325 VRKIAVL
+325 VKKIAVL
-332 DRTIEQGALYEPLA
+332 DRTIEQGALYEPLC
-346 LDVIA
+346 LDVQA
-351 AYAGNAKAPKIVGG
+351 AFNGVDNAPVIVGG
-365 RYGLSSKDTTPDQI
+365 RYGLSSKDTTPTMVKS
-379 NAVFTELRKP
+379 VFDNLKKRKP
-389 NPKDHF
+389 TDHF
-395 VIGIDDDIKHTS
+395 VIGIDDDIDNTN
-407 LVPTESIDVAD
+407 LPLGETIDVAD

-436 ACKNISKIVGDYTT
+436 ACKNISKIVGDYTE

-472 RFSQKPIRSTYLVN
+472 RFSKKPIRSTYLVN
-486 KPHFVSCSLDAY
+486 QPHFVSCSLDAY

-512 TFLLNTAVDADQIE
+512 TFLLNTVVDKDHIE
-526 NRLPNKYKRLLAQKH
+526 QRLPNKYKRLLAQKH
-541 AKFYIIKANAAARE
+541 AKFYIIAANQAARE

-576 EQIMSYDEA
+576 EQIMDYEEA
-585 KQHMKDFATK
+585 KTHMKEFATK
-595 TYLRKGQELVDQN
+595 TYLKKGQELVDQN
-608 HKAVDMGG
+608 HKAIDLGG
-616 DWLVEVPVKPEWAN
+616 SRLVGVEVKPEWAN
-630 LTDDVKV
+630 LSDDVKP
-637 VDETRPAFVRDIAD
+637 VDTTRPVFVREIAD

-664 VFAKYN
+664 VFAKFGD
-670 KDCSM
+670 DCHM
-675 PNGTAQYEK
+675 PQGTAAYEK
-684 RGVASDVP
+684 RGVATDVP
-692 MWHAENCIQCNQ
+692 AWDSSKCIQCNQ
-704 CAFVCP
+704 CGVVCP
-710 HACIRPFLL
+710 HACIRPFLCTEEEVKNAP
-719 DENEAKAAE
+719 ENAQFLE
-728 EFNNNLAEGQVGIQL
+728 
-743 LDATGFKG
+743 ATGFKG
-751 YKYTLALSTM
+751 YKYSLAISTL

-767 VCLTVCPGNPKIKQP
+767 ICLTVCPGKPVKNEDGTVTKQP
-782 SKKDPNVMEVVK
+782 
-794 ALRPHTMITSRANK
+794 ALTSHTMAKSRENK
-808 EEVAYDWTVKNVTYK
+808 EEVIFDYFANNVTYK
-823 NEVAGNANAKNL
+823 REVAGTNNAKNL
-835 QFNKPMFEFSG
+835 QFSQPLFEFSG

-857 KAASQLFGDRMMIAN
+857 KAVSQLFGDRMMVAN

-887 PYTTNAEGRGVAW
+887 PYTTNSEGRGPAW

-922 RDRLQTIMANNMDAM
+922 RDRIQTIMALNKEQMPV
-937 SDEAKALCQEWIEN
+937 EAQELCDEWILN
-951 RKSGAKTKEL
+951 RKSGEKTKEL
-961 APKIVATMEAT
+961 APKIVAAMEAI
-972 DAKYAKEILELK
+972 DAPYAKEILSLK
-984 DYLIKVS
+984 DYLVKVS

-1017 DVNILVVDTEVY
+1017 DVNILIVDTEVY

-1040 RTGAIAKFAAS
+1040 RTGAIAKFAAA

-1074 CSHGYNQNQVV
+1074 VCHGYNQNQVV
-1085 KAMKEAEAYDG
+1085 KALKEAEAYDG
-1096 PSLVI
+1096 PSVVI

-1106 IAHNIKSGL
+1106 IAHNIKKGL

-1129 YWPTFRY
+1129 YWPTFRF

-1174 KVNPAKAQELYDM
+1174 KVNPTKAQELLEW
-1187 NLKDAKKRYANYCR
+1187 NLKDAQKRYANYVS
-1201 LRDMEFKPVE
+1201 LANKEYPNK